1 MRILKF
7 IGLGI
12 VGLLVLIIAYVF
24 AFAPDK
30 GHVEQ
35 SVVINAPAS
44 VIFPHLNNMEKF
56 VAWSPWS
63 KMDPDAKNTYE
74 GAAAGVGA
82 RMNWVGEKTGTG
94 SQWVVESVEN
104 ERVKTGVK
112 FEGFEGTAWAEFKLA
127 PEGDGTKVTW
137 TYDGDNTGFM
147 GKAMWSLF
155 MGTMLDGQ
163 FADGL
168 IDLKKLVESAPVETP
183 TATPAPTDS
192 TGTK

>member
-1 MRILKF
+1 MG
-7 IGLGI
+7 IG
-12 VGLLVLIIAYVF
+12 GLLVLVIGYVL

-30 GHVEQ
+30 GHIEQ
-35 SVVINAPAS
+35 SVVINAPATA
-44 VIFPHLNNMEKF
+44 IFPHLNNMEKF

-63 KMDPDAKNTYE
+63 KMDPEAKNSYE
-74 GAAAGVGA
+74 GPAAGIGA

-104 ERVKTGVK
+104 ERVKTGLK

-127 PEGDGTKVTW
+127 PDGNGTKVTW
-137 TYDGDNTGFM
+137 SYDGDNDGFM

-163 FADGL
+163 YADGL
-168 IDLKKLVESAPVETP
+168 QDLKKIVESTPLEAPATET
-183 TATPAPTDS
+183 APADS

>member
-1 MRILKF
+1 MKVLKI

-12 VGLLVLIIAYVF
+12 VGLVVLVIGYVL
-24 AFAPDK
+24 AFAPAK

-35 SVVINAPAS
+35 SIVVNAPAS
-44 VIFPHLNNMEKF
+44 AIFPHLNNMEKF

-63 KMDPDAKNTYE
+63 KMDPTAKNSYE

-82 RMNWVGEKTGTG
+82 KMNWIGEKTGTG

-104 ERVKTGVK
+104 ERVKTGLS

-127 PEGDGTKVTW
+127 PEGEGTKVTW

-163 FADGL
+163 YADGL
-168 IDLKKLVESAPVETP
+168 KDLKNIVESAPMQ
-183 TATPAPTDS
+183 TPAAESTATDS

>member
-1 MRILKF
+1 MKILKF
-7 IGLGI
+7 IGIGI
-12 VGLLVLIIAYVF
+12 GALLVLIIGYVL
-24 AFAPDK
+24 AFAPAK

-44 VIFPHLNNMEKF
+44 AIFPHLNNMEKF

-63 KMDPDAKNTYE
+63 KMDPAAKNTYE

-82 RMNWVGEKTGTG
+82 KMNWVGEKTGTG

-104 ERVKTGVK
+104 ERVKTGLK

-127 PEGDGTKVTW
+127 PEGNGTKVTW
-137 TYDGDNTGFM
+137 SYDGDNKGFM

-163 FADGL
+163 YADGL
-168 IDLKKLVESAPVETP
+168 QDLKKLVESSPIEAPVIESTP
-183 TATPAPTDS
+183 VDS

>member
-12 VGLLVLIIAYVF
+12 VGLLALIIAYVF

-35 SVVINAPAS
+35 SIVINAPAS
-44 VIFPHLNNMEKF
+44 AIFPHLNNMEKF

-63 KMDPDAKNTYE
+63 KMDPTAKNTYE

-94 SQWVVESVEN
+94 SQWVIESVEN
-104 ERVKTGVK
+104 ERVKTGLK
-112 FEGFEGTAWAEFKLA
+112 FEGFDGEAYAEFKLA
-127 PEGDGTKVTW
+127 PEGNGTKVTW

-155 MGTMLDGQ
+155 MGSMLDGQ
-163 FADGL
+163 YADGL
-168 IDLKKLVESAPVETP
+168 NDLKKVVESSPIETP
-183 TATPAPTDS
+183 AATTAPADS